1 MGNPTSRP
9 THRPRT
15 TVLGTGLIGTSWT
28 ALLLARG
35 HRVTVHD
42 PRPDTGRTLRADLA
56 RLVPG
61 LADLGLTLDPDTD
74 DLTVADDLTTA
85 VRGADAVQENGP
97 ERLDLKQQLWADVEA
112 AAPADALLLTSTSA
126 LTATEVSTRMS
137 DPGRLVVGHPF
148 NPPHLVP
155 LVEVVPGRDTS
166 PATVDRVVE
175 FYTALGKH
183 PVVLRREVP
192 GFVANRLQS
201 ALFREAVHLVREGVV
216 DVAGLDDVVTSSIGP
231 RWAAA
236 GPFRSF
242 HLGGGPGGM
251 AHFLT
256 HLGPGMADGWE
267 HLGRPVL
274 DEATTSDLVA
284 QSEQATDG
292 RDVAD
297 LARERDTRQAAVLAA
312 LAEQ

>member
-1 MGNPTSRP
+1 M
-9 THRPRT
+9 
-15 TVLGTGLIGTSWT
+15 LGTGLIGTSWT

-42 PRPDTGRTLRADLA
+42 PRPDTERTLRADLA

-61 LADLGLTLDPDTD
+61 LAELDLHLDPDTD
-74 DLTVADDLTTA
+74 DLTVADDLATA
-85 VRGADAVQENGP
+85 VRDADAVQENGP
-97 ERLDLKQQLWADVEA
+97 ERLDLKRQLWADVEA

-126 LTATEVSTRMS
+126 LTATDVSDRMA

-274 DEATTSDLVA
+274 DEATTAGLVA
-284 QSEQATDG
+284 QTEQATDG

-312 LAEQ
+312 LAGH